1 MDILARREKL
11 RAMTPAW
18 RRISLPWVL
27 LVAAGGGVS
36 LGFAA
41 PELARAMER
50 LLSDPSEI
58 TALAA
63 AARGRPARTWPD
75 YAADLAAWV
84 AELGASRR

>member
-1 MDILARREKL
+1 L
-11 RAMTPAW
+11 
-18 RRISLPWVL
+18 
-27 LVAAGGGVS
+27 
-36 LGFAA
+36 
-41 PELARAMER
+41 EL
-50 LLSDPSEI
+50 